1 MANVFIKATRVASAA
16 LGLLEREIV
25 LPGLVWRDAGG
36 DFAGAAGDTI
46 TIKVPAR
53 TQARTRALRG
63 VRPTTS
69 EGAGIIT
76 MDELTETSVDVTL
89 DTDVYSAVPITDEN
103 LTLDIADFGTQI
115 LEPQIRGV
123 AEGIEN
129 AVAAEMT
136 GATYAVNLTFDGTDP
151 YKTFVDAHVA
161 LNKVNVPR
169 TERFVVAGADVEA
182 LVLKSD
188 HLSRV
193 DQSGSD
199 AALRRAEIGRMAN
212 FPIYVSNALPA
223 NLAFAFHRT
232 AYVLGMRAPVIP
244 AGATFGASQS
254 AFGLSMRWLRDYD
267 FRNVQDRSLVD
278 TYIGTSIVADGANEV
293 QTVTV
298 TGSPTGGTFTLTYD
312 SATTSTIAY
321 NASAATVQAALIAL
335 STIEAGNVSVS
346 GSNGGPYTVT
356 FQGGQNV
363 SQLTASG
370 AGLTGGSSPSV
381 SVATATGGGSASF
394 LRAVKITI

>member
-1 MANVFIKATRVASAA
+1 
-16 LGLLEREIV
+16 
-25 LPGLVWRDAGG
+25 
-36 DFAGAAGDTI
+36 
-46 TIKVPAR
+46 
-53 TQARTRALRG
+53 
-63 VRPTTS
+63 
-69 EGAGIIT
+69 
-76 MDELTETSVDVTL
+76 
-89 DTDVYSAVPITDEN
+89 
-103 LTLDIADFGTQI
+103 
-115 LEPQIRGV
+115 
-123 AEGIEN
+123 
-129 AVAAEMT
+129 
-136 GATYAVNLTFDGTDP
+136 
-151 YKTFVDAHVA
+151 
-161 LNKVNVPR
+161 
-169 TERFVVAGADVEA
+169 
-182 LVLKSD
+182 
-188 HLSRV
+188 
-193 DQSGSD
+193 
-199 AALRRAEIGRMAN
+199 
-212 FPIYVSNALPA
+212 
-223 NLAFAFHRT
+223 
-232 AYVLGMRAPVIP
+232 
-244 AGATFGASQS
+244 
-254 AFGLSMRWLRDYD
+254 
-267 FRNVQDRSLVD
+267 VQDRSLVD